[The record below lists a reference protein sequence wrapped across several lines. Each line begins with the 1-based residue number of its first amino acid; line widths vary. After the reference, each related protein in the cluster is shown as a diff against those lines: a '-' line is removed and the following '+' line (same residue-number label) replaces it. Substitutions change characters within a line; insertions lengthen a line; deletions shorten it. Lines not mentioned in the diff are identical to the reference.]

1 MSAARLTLRWLL
13 TLVAV
18 PLALLAVLVV
28 ALRGLPLLLD
38 EQAGALERLLSAR
51 FHAEVALDDVT
62 VGLTRLDPH
71 LEVEGLYI
79 RSRKGLGDV
88 PLLEVD
94 RAQLRLDSLG
104 SLSAGMPRVAAA
116 RVQGV
121 TVHLYQDPAGRWQW
135 PQPAQLPPELIPEST
150 FDLERLD
157 FWVGMLLRQSAWV
170 EDVRLVL
177 HGRQQRAVLKAPRLV
192 MTGDERR
199 THLEG
204 EVFVEG
210 QQEHAIRAVMELQP
224 GPSGLGDFS
233 AALQADMRLKSL
245 LGLSEVLGYG
255 SALRLETVSG
265 DARLWGRWHR
275 GALADLRVDLEAPL
289 LALRQP
295 TSGVEEVPQAIVLKQ
310 AAASAQWLRDDTG
323 WQAWIETEAQSADW
337 ARPEGQPE
345 QAGPAV
351 PRYWEVRSQDDG
363 WWLTTSEFDLGALA
377 AWRDRLPLPEAL
389 ARVIDSLDPRG
400 RVTALGLGREEGHW
414 RARAAATGVAVS
426 PWQQAPGG
434 GPLDVWV
441 ESEDLSGHVE
451 FAGRDARLHF
461 PEVFG
466 APMALTRARGM
477 IDWAYDGPRSFVSG
491 RDLEVVWNGA
501 RVEGGFGLSIG
512 GERRG
517 GFGLQLD
524 FADVDAVDTPLT
536 DWLPVGV
543 LPPALTEWLADGAAG
558 RVPEGALRLHVPV
571 APEGEA
577 IAPALTLDLEVVE
590 GRLPIAPGWPRLEG
604 IRGHLAMVDETL
616 TARVDAAESLGVEA
630 EAGQVT
636 LEDERLAVTGELV
649 ATGDAL
655 RRYLRALPIEGMEAL
670 DAWRAEGVATGT
682 LDLAMN
688 LDDPASLALD
698 IETRADFSRLVHEP
712 LMLAFEQVEGPL
724 AWRQRGRE
732 GGLEGRLTGQ
742 LLGGPLVAEI
752 DTRAGGVDLSGTAAA
767 PALTA
772 WSGVPALEAL
782 ISGRLPWWG
791 RLAIG
796 EEGASLRLDS
806 RLEGLAIALPAPVGK
821 SREAARPLRLE
832 VDLTNERLEGRL
844 GDRLGLRWRA
854 PAGAGPGRGQAW
866 LGHLTPPDWAGRP
879 GWTVDAYLPRLAVG
893 QWGSALAPLVAAAGD
908 APGGGASTALSAL
921 HLETDCLQL
930 DERCLGS
937 LVVEGDS
944 AVDGWRLAVGGS
956 LAGGSLRYRPAQ
968 STPLEVDLAR
978 LSLDALVSPTTDGGQ
993 LLDDVAAPAE
1003 AAPLPAGLAALPNG
1017 RLHIAELAWR
1027 GQRVGPFEGR
1037 WRSASDRLMIDPL
1050 VLTLGEVIARGNL
1063 VWEASGP
1070 EGSLTRARL
1079 DLEGGDLG
1087 SALAVLDQPVAVES
1101 AETRV
1106 KSQLA
1111 WPGAPWQF
1119 ALPRSRGSLEV
1130 ELRDGRFVNLES
1142 PSARVVGLLN
1152 VDNLLRRLRLDFSDV
1167 TGRGTAFDRVSGAAT
1182 LYGGVLETRGPVEI
1196 EGPATHF
1203 TLDGSVDLA
1212 RRELDQRLSV
1222 TVPVSNNLPLAAV
1235 LAGAP
1240 MVGGALFIADKL
1252 FGDAI
1257 DRVTRIHYR
1266 VQGPWTSP
1274 RIALESAE

>member
-1 MSAARLTLRWLL
+1 MSATRLVIRWLL

-28 ALRGLPLLLD
+28 VLRLLPLLLD
-38 EQAGALERLLSAR
+38 EQTVTLERLLSTCFNAV
-51 FHAEVALDDVT
+51 VALDDVT
-62 VGLTRLDPH
+62 AGLARLDPF
-71 LEVEGLYI
+71 LEVEGLTI
-79 RSRKGLGDV
+79 RSREGLGHV
-88 PLLEVD
+88 PLLQVE
-94 RAQLRLDSLG
+94 RAKLRLDSG
-104 SLSAGMPRVAAA
+104 ASLASGMPRVAAA

-121 TVHLYQDPAGRWQW
+121 TVHLYQNQGGRWQW
-135 PQPAQLPPELIPEST
+135 PNPAQLPPELIPEST
-150 FDLERLD
+150 FDLDRLD

-170 EDVRLVL
+170 EDVSLVL
-177 HGRQQRAVLKAPRLV
+177 HGRKQRAVLKAPRLV

-210 QQEHAIRAVMELQP
+210 QEAHAIRAVMELVP

-233 AALQADMRLKSL
+233 AALQADMRLQSL

-255 SALRLETVSG
+255 STLRLATVSG

-295 TSGVEEVPQAIVLKQ
+295 ESTAAEEPQAIVLKQ
-310 AAASAQWLRDDTG
+310 VAASAQLLREEAG
-323 WQAWIETEAQSADW
+323 WQAWVEADAQSADW
-337 ARPEGQPE
+337 SRPEGE
-345 QAGPAV
+345 AATAGPAV
-351 PRYWEVRSQDDG
+351 PRYWQMRSRDDG

-400 RVTALGLGREEGHW
+400 QVTALGLGREDGHW
-414 RARAAATGVAVS
+414 RARAAATEVAVS
-426 PWQQAPGG
+426 PWEQAPGG

-451 FAGRDARLHF
+451 FIGRDTRLHF

-466 APMALTRARGM
+466 APMALSRASGV

-491 RDLEVVWNGA
+491 RDLEVEWNGA

-517 GFGLQLD
+517 GLGLQLD
-524 FADVDAVDTPLT
+524 FHDVDALETPLV

-543 LPPALTEWLADGAAG
+543 LPPALTDWLADGAAG
-558 RVPEGALRLHVPV
+558 RVPEGALRLHVPL
-571 APEGEA
+571 AREGQS
-577 IAPALTLDLEVVE
+577 IDPALQLDLDVVE
-590 GRLPIAPGWPRLEG
+590 GRLPIVPGWPVLEG
-604 IRGHLAMVDETL
+604 ISGRLSMVDETL

-630 EAGQVT
+630 SAGEVT
-636 LEDERLAVTGELV
+636 LQDERLAVTGEL
-649 ATGDAL
+649 ATSASAL
-655 RRYLRALPIEGMEAL
+655 RRYLLALPVEGMQAL
-670 DAWRAEGVATGT
+670 EDWRAEGRAAGT

-688 LDDPASLALD
+688 LDAPESLMLD
-698 IETRADFSRLVHEP
+698 IETEAAFAGLVHEP
-712 LMLAFEQVEGPL
+712 LQLAFERIEGPL
-724 AWRQRGRE
+724 AWRQRGE
-732 GGLEGRLTGQ
+732 QGGLEGRVSAR
-742 LLGGPLVAEI
+742 LLGGPVVAEI
-752 DTRAGGVDLSGTAAA
+752 DTLAGGIDLSGTAEA
-767 PALTA
+767 PALAA
-772 WSGVPALEAL
+772 WSGVPALDTL
-782 ISGRLPWWG
+782 IDGRLPWQG
-791 RLAIG
+791 RLSIG
-796 EEGASLRLDS
+796 DAGASLRLDS
-806 RLEGLAIALPAPVGK
+806 RLEGLAIDLPAPLGK
-821 SREAARPLRLE
+821 LREARRPLRLS
-832 VDLTNERLEGRL
+832 VDLTQGRLEGRL

-854 PAGAGPGRGQAW
+854 PAGGGPGRGQVW
-866 LGHLTPPDWAGRP
+866 LGHLTAPDWAGRP
-879 GWTVDAYLPRLAVG
+879 GWAVSAYLPRLAVAP
-893 QWGSALAPLVAAAGD
+893 WARALSPLLAAVEPSSAGAP
-908 APGGGASTALSAL
+908 SALSAL
-921 HLETDCLQL
+921 TLETDCLQV

-937 LVVEGDS
+937 LALEGS
-944 AVDGWRLAVGGS
+944 ADADGWRLLLDGS
-956 LAGGSLRYRPAQ
+956 LAGGRLSYRPALAA
-968 STPLEVDLAR
+968 PLDIALDR
-978 LSLDALVSPTTDGGQ
+978 LSLDALVPPATEGGQ
-993 LLDDVAAPAE
+993 LLDELALPVE
-1003 AAPLPAGLAALPNG
+1003 AAPLPAGLAALPAG
-1017 RLHIAELAWR
+1017 RLRIADLAWR
-1027 GQRVGPFEGR
+1027 GARLGPFDGQ
-1037 WRSASDRLMIDPL
+1037 WRSTRDRLVIDPL
-1050 VLTLGEVIARGNL
+1050 SLALGEIDARGQL
-1063 VWEASGP
+1063 IWEASGP
-1070 EGSLTRARL
+1070 GDSLTRARL
-1079 DLEGGDLG
+1079 DLNGGDLG
-1087 SALAVLDQPVAVES
+1087 SALAALDQPVAVES

-1106 KSQLA
+1106 ESQLA

-1119 ALPRSRGSLEV
+1119 ALPRSQGSLEV
-1130 ELRDGRFVNLES
+1130 MLRDGRFVNLDS

-1203 TLDGSVDLA
+1203 TLNGSVDLA